1 MVRIAILLI
10 LLGCSTDNNNLQ
22 SPPDTKKAILEL
34 SEIQVQPSDQIKKER
49 IIKTLEDCNSYGNL
63 AYEKYNQCVQE
74 SKVLK
79 DRILSLELEL
89 QSIET
94 EIQPW
99 RWIKR
104 IFVFAMLGIMALYLI
119 RFYLKFKPI

>member
-1 MVRIAILLI
+1 MVRIGILLI

-34 SEIQVQPSDQIKKER
+34 SEIQVQPEDQIKKER
-49 IIKTLEDCNSYGNL
+49 IIKTLEDCTSYGNL
-63 AYEKYNQCVQE
+63 AYEKYNQCVQD
-74 SKVLK
+74 SKVLT
-79 DRILSLELEL
+79 DRISSLEQEL
-89 QSIET
+89 KSIET

-104 IFVFAMLGIMALYLI
+104 IFWILLFSLIAFYLVRLYLK
-119 RFYLKFKPI
+119 YKPI

>member
-34 SEIQVQPSDQIKKER
+34 NEIQVQPEDQIKKER

-63 AYEKYNQCVQE
+63 AYDKYNQCVQY
-74 SKVLK
+74 SKVLT
-79 DRILSLELEL
+79 DRISSLEQEL

-104 IFVFAMLGIMALYLI
+104 IFWIVLFSLIAYYLVKLYLK
-119 RFYLKFKPI
+119 YKPI

>member
-1 MVRIAILLI
+1 MVRIGILLI

-34 SEIQVQPSDQIKKER
+34 SEIQVQPSDQIKKEQ

>member
-10 LLGCSTDNNNLQ
+10 LLGCTTDNNNLQ

-34 SEIQVQPSDQIKKER
+34 NEIQVQPSDQIKKER
-49 IIKTLEDCNSYGNL
+49 IIKTLEDCTSYGNL

-74 SKVLK
+74 SKILL
-79 DRILSLELEL
+79 DRISSLELEL
-89 QSIET
+89 QSIEK

-104 IFVFAMLGIMALYLI
+104 IFVFVILGIMVFYFV
-119 RFYLKFKPI
+119 RFYVKYKPI

>member
-34 SEIQVQPSDQIKKER
+34 NEIQVQPSDQIKKER
-49 IIKTLEDCNSYGNL
+49 IIKTLEDCTSYGNF

-74 SKVLK
+74 SKILI
-79 DRILSLELEL
+79 DRISSLELEL

>member
-34 SEIQVQPSDQIKKER
+34 SEIQVQPEDQIKKER

-63 AYEKYNQCVQE
+63 AYEKYNQCVQD
-74 SKVLK
+74 SKALT
-79 DRILSLELEL
+79 DRISSLEQEL
-89 QSIET
+89 KSIEK

-104 IFVFAMLGIMALYLI
+104 IFWIVLFSLIAFYLVRLYLK
-119 RFYLKFKPI
+119 YKPI

>member
-10 LLGCSTDNNNLQ
+10 LLGCTTDNKNLQ

-34 SEIQVQPSDQIKKER
+34 NEIQVQPSDQIKKER

-104 IFVFAMLGIMALYLI
+104 IFVFAMLGIMTLYLI

>member
-34 SEIQVQPSDQIKKER
+34 NEIQVQPSDQIKKER

-63 AYEKYNQCVQE
+63 AYEKYNQCVQD
-74 SKVLK
+74 SKVLT
-79 DRILSLELEL
+79 DRISSLELEL
-89 QSIET
+89 KSIEK

-104 IFVFAMLGIMALYLI
+104 GFVFVVLGFMIFYFI
-119 RFYLKFKPI
+119 RFYLKYKPI

>member
-1 MVRIAILLI
+1 MVRIGILLI

-34 SEIQVQPSDQIKKER
+34 NEIQVQPKDQIKKER
-49 IIKTLEDCNSYGNL
+49 IIKTLEDCTSYGNL
-63 AYEKYNQCVQE
+63 AYEKYNQCVE
-74 SKVLK
+74 DSKVLT
-79 DRILSLELEL
+79 DRISSLELEL
-89 QSIET
+89 KSIEE

-104 IFVFAMLGIMALYLI
+104 GFVFALLGFMIFYFI
-119 RFYLKFKPI
+119 RFYLKYKPI

>member
-49 IIKTLEDCNSYGNL
+49 IIKTLEDCTSYGNL
-63 AYEKYNQCVQE
+63 AYEKYNQCVQD
-74 SKVLK
+74 SKVLT
-79 DRILSLELEL
+79 DRISSLELEL
-89 QSIET
+89 KSIEK

-104 IFVFAMLGIMALYLI
+104 IFWILLFSLI
-119 RFYLKFKPI
+119 AFYLVRLYFKYKPN

>member
-74 SKVLK
+74 SKALK
-79 DRILSLELEL
+79 DRISSLEIEL

>member
-1 MVRIAILLI
+1 MVRIGILLI

-34 SEIQVQPSDQIKKER
+34 NEIQVQPEDRIKKER
-49 IIKTLEDCNSYGNL
+49 IIKTLEDCTSYGNL
-63 AYEKYNQCVQE
+63 AYEKYNQCVE
-74 SKVLK
+74 DSKVLT
-79 DRILSLELEL
+79 DRISSLKQELK
-89 QSIET
+89 SIET

-104 IFVFAMLGIMALYLI
+104 IFWIVLFSLIAFYLVRLYLK
-119 RFYLKFKPI
+119 YKPI

>member
-34 SEIQVQPSDQIKKER
+34 NEIQVQPSDQIKKER

-79 DRILSLELEL
+79 DRILFLELEL